1 MSNQYNLN
9 DFDEKDIVSFESQL
23 FKVFQ
28 LRESIR
34 KAFNTPN
41 VGAYLH
47 QALSQHK
54 IPINT
59 QSFANSYHSEF
70 DEWLFDGGGDCE
82 VLRPG
87 IQGWQKGKIRI
98 RLKVDV
104 EFCAD
109 EPENESTE
117 SPLDDIRQMINE

>member
-1 MSNQYNLN
+1 MNNHYNLN
-9 DFDEKDIVSFESQL
+9 DFDERDIVSFESQL
-23 FKVFQ
+23 FKVVQ

-34 KAFNTPN
+34 KSFNSTS

-47 QALSQHK
+47 QALAQQK

-59 QSFANSYHSEF
+59 QNFASSYQSEL
-70 DEWLFDGGGDCE
+70 DEWLFDAGGECE

-87 IQGWQKGKIRI
+87 PQGWQKGKIRI
-98 RLKVDV
+98 RVKVDL
-104 EFCAD
+104 EFCLD
-109 EPENESTE
+109 EPESDQAE